1 MIAFGNYTGGFEKYA
16 KSNKELTED
25 VTSLDAM
32 YDGKTPSAVSD
43 LNVPLTAGGASVAIT
58 RHLNNTTN
66 APTNGEGLEITW
78 SSSDRYGAQLTLTDS
93 GLYFRTN
100 SSGTIS
106 AWQKIST

>member
-1 MIAFGNYTGGFEKYA
+1 
-16 KSNKELTED
+16 
-25 VTSLDAM
+25 M

-43 LNVPLTAGGASVAIT
+43 LNVPLTAGDASVAIT

-66 APTNGEGLEITW
+66 APTNGGGLEITW

-106 AWQKIST
+106 AWQKITT